1 MLSPFIKKNTSD
13 IVKPL
18 KVIEL
23 RQETKVILCI
33 LHKKKNGR
41 SGSGIYIGMTTAD
54 HAAA

>member
-1 MLSPFIKKNTSD
+1 MYWIKKNTSD

-41 SGSGIYIGMTTAD
+41 SDSGTYIGMTTAD